1 MKTAARLLVL
11 LAAASAA
18 FAAEDAPPNAD
29 GARSSAASLPAVARD
44 AVEQNPEIRAAVNG
58 YLAALARADA
68 ARGGYLPRIDIEAGI
83 GRARIDDPRFR
94 ADDFSQDRVSVV
106 LTQMLYDGFTTR
118 NTVRSLDHA
127 ARSRFFEVWATS
139 ERITAEVA
147 RAYLDVLRQRA
158 FVELSKDN
166 YATHRLIYEQIER
179 RVLSGISRRVDL
191 DQAYGRLA
199 LAESNL
205 LTDITNLHDVS
216 RRYQRVVG
224 ATPPPTLGEPE
235 LRDGLLPDTLRATL
249 ATSFEQS
256 PALKSAQATEQSA
269 DRAAAAQRGAFQPRL
284 DLRARQDTWHDREG
298 ISGRYEDAVIELVLT
313 YNLYRGG
320 SDSAERR
327 RLLAEAAQ
335 AEELRELTC
344 RNIRQEI
351 GIAYNEMQALA
362 EQLTYLD
369 RHRQS
374 IGRAREAYRRQF
386 DIGQRTLLD
395 MLDTENEYYEAERA
409 WVTAQRQRD
418 VAYTETLA
426 GMGALVEALELGDT
440 HADLEAPTQPEDG
453 EAPPLCAPESP
464 YTPVVDKDG
473 IYAEMLERRPALGRY
488 QDGAAPGA
496 VPAVSGEAS
505 GASVATAADPQD
517 TPAEDTS
524 AKPAATGTSG
534 EDASANGYYQL
545 GGDGPQT
552 LWSIAFG
559 NRPAPEATVEQTM
572 VAILQLNPDAF
583 VEGNLNRMR
592 AGSRLKLPTAD
603 DALAIDADEAK
614 ALVRS
619 QTVDWRKVGW

>member
-1 MKTAARLLVL
+1 MKTAARLLL
-11 LAAASAA
+11 FIAASLAYTAFGIAA
-18 FAAEDAPPNAD
+18 DTNSTTSA
-29 GARSSAASLPAVARD
+29 AASLPAVARA
-44 AVEQNPEIRAAVNG
+44 AVEQNPEIRAAVND

-83 GRARIDDPRFR
+83 GRARIDDPRFP

-127 ARSRFFEVWATS
+127 ARSRFFQVWATS
-139 ERITAEVA
+139 ERITGEVA

-179 RVLSGISRRVDL
+179 RVLSGVSRRVDL

-224 ATPPPTLGEPE
+224 ATPPEALAEPD

-249 ATSFEQS
+249 ETSFQQS
-256 PALKSAQATEQSA
+256 PELKSAQATEQSA

-298 ISGRYEDAVIELVLT
+298 ISGRYQDAVVELVLT

-426 GMGALVEALELGDT
+426 GMGALVEALELGDALT
-440 HADLEAPTQPEDG
+440 ALEAPEQPDEG

-464 YTPVVDKDG
+464 FTPTVDKDG
-473 IYAEMLERRPALGRY
+473 IYAEMLERRPELGRY
-488 QDGAAPGA
+488 DGSTMPDARPDR
-496 VPAVSGEAS
+496 AS
-505 GASVATAADPQD
+505 NAQAS
-517 TPAEDTS
+517 
-524 AKPAATGTSG
+524 PAASADKEPGDRSEDSSG
-534 EDASANGYYQL
+534 PDGYYRL

-559 NRPAPEATVEQTM
+559 NRPAPTVTVEQTM
-572 VAILQLNPDAF
+572 VAILRLNPDAF
-583 VEGNLNRMR
+583 VEGNLNRIR
-592 AGSRLKLPTAD
+592 AGSRLKLPTEE
-603 DALAIDADEAK
+603 DALAIDAEEAK
-614 ALVRS
+614 ALVRA